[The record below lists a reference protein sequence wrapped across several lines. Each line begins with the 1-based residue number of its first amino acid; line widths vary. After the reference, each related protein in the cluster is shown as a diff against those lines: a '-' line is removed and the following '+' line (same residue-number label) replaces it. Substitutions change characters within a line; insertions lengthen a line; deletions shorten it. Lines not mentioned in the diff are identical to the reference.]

1 MNIYLIGY
9 RCTGKT
15 TVGYSLAE
23 KLHRP
28 FIDADAAIARQ
39 YHMSITEMVKRYGW
53 SCFRGRERANIEQ
66 LCRQTGQVVATGG
79 GVILDPSNVSQM
91 RDTGTVVW
99 LRAGVETIQKRM
111 AADAAT
117 DGQRPVLTEKGL
129 MVEIEQTL
137 NDRYPLYFAAA
148 HISVDTD
155 HRTIDALC
163 GEIIK
168 KLSGDNFK

>member
-15 TVGYSLAE
+15 TVGHALAE
-23 KLHRP
+23 KYHRP
-28 FIDADAAIARQ
+28 FIDADAAIVGQ

-53 SCFRGRERANIEQ
+53 SCFREREKGIIEQ
-66 LCRQTGQVVATGG
+66 LCRQPGRVVATGG
-79 GVILDPSNVSQM
+79 GVILDPCNVSQM

-99 LRAGVETIQKRM
+99 LRAGMETIRNRM

-129 MVEIEQTL
+129 MAEIAQTL
-137 NDRYPLYFAAA
+137 NERYPLYLAAA
-148 HISVDTD
+148 HFSVDTD
-155 HRTIDALC
+155 HRTIDAIC

-168 KLSGDNFK
+168 KLTDENLK